1 MQEKKNIRLLI
12 SLVILIALTG
22 LVYWLSLE
30 KSTIE
35 IDKTIFRVDD
45 FKTIDEVTFNSKGN
59 TVTLKFDG
67 TRWRVND
74 LYEADRHLVD
84 VLFATLQQAE
94 PKRPVAASIKDSI
107 SNEILNNGVKV
118 SLKASGKDL
127 KVFYAGGNLSKTQAY
142 FLDGKDAPYIM
153 VIPGYR
159 VYASGILELDENGW
173 RDKRVFNFSWRNF
186 KEFTAQ
192 FPTQAKQNFRA
203 AYFNNFFGVEGLAES
218 DTIKLN
224 AFMDGMMR
232 LSADN
237 FIKAGYSARYDSLIK
252 TNPAMIIEIKDIADR
267 KYPLIIFNPLRKD
280 PYVLGV
286 FGNNEAVLFQHDKI
300 APLVRGK
307 DYFIKKP

>member
-12 SLVILIALTG
+12 SLVILIALTSV
-22 LVYWLSLE
+22 VYWFSQE
-30 KSTIE
+30 KSTVE
-35 IDKTIFRVDD
+35 IDRTIFRVED
-45 FKTIDEVTFNSKGN
+45 FKAVDEVTFESKGK
-59 TVTLKFDG
+59 TITLKFDG
-67 TRWRVND
+67 TRWRVNG
-74 LYEADRHLVD
+74 LYDADRHLVD

-107 SNEILNNGVKV
+107 SNVILHNGVKV

-142 FLDGKDAPYIM
+142 FLNTNDPYIM

-173 RDKRVFNFSWRNF
+173 RDKRIFNFSWRNF

-192 FPTQAKQNFRA
+192 FPTQPKQNFRA

-232 LSADN
+232 LAADN
-237 FIKAGYSARYDSLIK
+237 FVKEGQSPRYDSLAK
-252 TNPAMIIEIKDIADR
+252 TTPAMIIEVKDIADR
-267 KYPLIIFNPLRKD
+267 KYPLIIFNPIRKD
-280 PYVLGV
+280 PYVLGLL
-286 FGNNEAVLFQHDKI
+286 GNKEAVLFQHDQI